1 MSADQQGIDIHRT
14 NNLKIISILSESY
27 NEHFGFTGREVH
39 EMLKYYGI
47 QDNED
52 VVRKWYDG
60 YLFGNT
66 EVYNPWSVINYV
78 DSCRIN
84 KNAIPRPYWS
94 NTSSNNIVRA
104 LIDQAD
110 LSLKQEIEALIEGKS
125 DYYRDEGI
133 PNL

>member
-1 MSADQQGIDIHRT
+1 MSAQ
-14 NNLKIISILSESY
+14 
-27 NEHFGFTGREVH
+27 
-39 EMLKYYGI
+39 
-47 QDNED
+47 
-52 VVRKWYDG
+52 
-60 YLFGNT
+60 
-66 EVYNPWSVINYV
+66 VYNPWSVINYV

-110 LSLKQEIEALIEGKS
+110 LSLKREIEALIEGKS